1 MSVFFIVS
9 CVFSICKGNN
19 IFLKEKTLILL
30 DEENGDIYT
39 VYKII
44 NLLKINALYAKV
56 RKLASSSIVIFG
68 KLYVT
73 LPL

>member
-1 MSVFFIVS
+1 M
-9 CVFSICKGNN
+9 
-19 IFLKEKTLILL
+19 KEKTLILL